1 MASPGPAYAALYRA
15 ADEITAALAD
25 RAPEAAGLFRQCFLN
40 TLETTVRRLPDGTTF
55 VATGDIPAMWL
66 RDSAAQVEPYV
77 RYAGAD
83 DDVREMIR
91 GVIHR
96 QAAYIRLDPYA
107 NAFNES
113 PSGRGHT
120 EDIPKPGPW
129 VWERK
134 WELDSLCYPVRLCR
148 RYLDATGDTTAFD
161 ENVHEMLRLIVAT
174 MRTEQHHD
182 GSPYRFTRPDP
193 FLPTDTLPN
202 DGRGT
207 PSAPTGMVWSGFRP
221 SDDACT
227 YGYLVPANMFAVVA
241 LGHIAD
247 LAAEIYGDAELAAE
261 AAALR
266 DEIDAGIQKHA
277 IVEHPEHGPIYA
289 YEVDG
294 LGNHVL
300 MDDANIP
307 SLLSIP
313 YLGYRPADAM
323 HDPNAPATE
332 DRHALVVVVDYN
344 LRGMA
349 RDAWVSSHV
358 DKLIEQARAEA
369 EGNPMLRF
377 EPLEPQQARALLEA
391 AMKATRESGGR
402 GRPRPVSESYSAYH
416 AFARARIKALPPGRK
431 RPAPL
436 YSEAP
441 YNRERRAML
450 AAEFLASDAAEQL
463 SDPSAASR
471 CADHIIDYGCDQ
483 DFGRPL
489 RVSPTKCETFLLD
502 WLPRKVLLSPAEQ
515 EAMPHVLA
523 AWVRF
528 AAPRMGLP
536 EQGVMATLDAVWEA
550 TAKFTEAYR
559 DPTTFGLDR
568 TLVKRLLPDGDLSAL
583 ARRAFAFPYLEGV
596 RDNIILDTLNPT
608 DEADRRILIEL
619 DHVGERGR
627 PDLAEHLAWHEEI
640 AKRLWDGD
648 PPELWDA
655 AQRLLD
661 LGHDRHDVLH
671 VLIEIAERIG
681 NHPDELR
688 DALNDIADLP
698 DSL

>member
-1 MASPGPAYAALYRA
+1 VASPGPAYAALYRA

-313 YLGYRPADAM
+313 YLGYRPAD
-323 HDPNAPATE
+323 DPVYRNTRAFVLSPGNPYYHAG
-332 DRHALVVVVDYN
+332 RHA
-344 LRGMA
+344 RGIG
-349 RDAWVSSHV
+349 SPH
-358 DKLIEQARAEA
+358 
-369 EGNPMLRF
+369 
-377 EPLEPQQARALLEA
+377 
-391 AMKATRESGGR
+391 T
-402 GRPRPVSESYSAYH
+402 
-416 AFARARIKALPPGRK
+416 PPGRIWPMSLIMQGLTSADPAERRELLAVLAATTAGTGYMHESFDPDDPGTFSRPWFGWANSLFAQFATDFATEPGPSATS
-431 RPAPL
+431 RPAP
-436 YSEAP
+436 EPAP
-441 YNRERRAML
+441 E
-450 AAEFLASDAAEQL
+450 
-463 SDPSAASR
+463 AAS
-471 CADHIIDYGCDQ
+471 
-483 DFGRPL
+483 GRA
-489 RVSPTKCETFLLD
+489 TK
-502 WLPRKVLLSPAEQ
+502 
-515 EAMPHVLA
+515 EA
-523 AWVRF
+523 
-528 AAPRMGLP
+528 
-536 EQGVMATLDAVWEA
+536 AT
-550 TAKFTEAYR
+550 
-559 DPTTFGLDR
+559 
-568 TLVKRLLPDGDLSAL
+568 
-583 ARRAFAFPYLEGV
+583 
-596 RDNIILDTLNPT
+596 
-608 DEADRRILIEL
+608 
-619 DHVGERGR
+619 
-627 PDLAEHLAWHEEI
+627 
-640 AKRLWDGD
+640 
-648 PPELWDA
+648 
-655 AQRLLD
+655 
-661 LGHDRHDVLH
+661 
-671 VLIEIAERIG
+671 
-681 NHPDELR
+681 
-688 DALNDIADLP
+688 
-698 DSL
+698 